1 MAITV
6 KKESLYR
13 DALLACLRRIPSA
26 TVEATDDEGPG
37 QRADLRVQVGLPGG
51 ASRALICEFKDSG
64 QPRWARQAIN
74 QLWAYRDDPNTY
86 CVFMAPYISPKAAEL
101 CAREGVGFIDLAGN
115 CRLSFDGIYI
125 EQEGRPN
132 PDPQRRELRSLFSPK
147 ATRVLRV
154 LLSKPSKK
162 WKTQPLADEADV
174 SLGQVSNLKKRLLD
188 REWIETSREG
198 LFLKE
203 PEALL
208 LEWAENYDPSRNR
221 PRAYY
226 SLKSSAEIESDIA
239 EQCDRAGLRY
249 ALTAFSG
256 AARLAPAVR
265 YQRASAFVESAEK
278 IASSLDL
285 KEVESGANV
294 SLLTPYDDGV
304 FYDSQEIDGVRV
316 ASPVQRYLD
325 LASIKGRGEE
335 AARAVLDLELRTRW

>member
-1 MAITV
+1 MCA
-6 KKESLYR
+6 
-13 DALLACLRRIPSA
+13 
-26 TVEATDDEGPG
+26 
-37 QRADLRVQVGLPGG
+37 
-51 ASRALICEFKDSG
+51 FKDSG

-74 QLWAYRDDPNTY
+74 QLSADRSDPNSY
-86 CVFMAPYISPKAAEL
+86 CVFMAPYISPQVAEL
-101 CAREGVGFIDLAGN
+101 CAREGVGFVDLAGN
-115 CRLSFDGIYI
+115 CRLSFDGVYI

-132 PDPQRRELRSLFSPK
+132 PDPQRRELRSLFAPK

-154 LLSKPSKK
+154 LLSRPSKK

-174 SLGQVSNLKKRLLD
+174 SVGQVANLKKRLLD
-188 REWIETSREG
+188 REWIEATRDG
-198 LFLKE
+198 IHLKK

-208 LEWAENYDPSRNR
+208 IEWAENYDRNKNR

-226 SLKSSAEIESDIA
+226 SMKGSAEIESDIA

-265 YQRASAFVESAEK
+265 YQRVSAFVEAVDDV
-278 IASSLDL
+278 ASFLDL

-294 SLLTPYDDGV
+294 SLLTPYDEGV
-304 FYDSQEIDGVRV
+304 FYNSQEIDGVCI

-335 AARAVLDLELRTRW
+335 GAAAVLDQELRARW

>member
-1 MAITV
+1 M
-6 KKESLYR
+6 
-13 DALLACLRRIPSA
+13 
-26 TVEATDDEGPG
+26 
-37 QRADLRVQVGLPGG
+37 
-51 ASRALICEFKDSG
+51 
-64 QPRWARQAIN
+64 
-74 QLWAYRDDPNTY
+74 
-86 CVFMAPYISPKAAEL
+86 
-101 CAREGVGFIDLAGN
+101 
-115 CRLSFDGIYI
+115 SFDGIYI

-147 ATRVLRV
+147 GTRVLRV

-188 REWIETSREG
+188 REWIEASREG

-208 LEWAENYDPSRNR
+208 LEWAENYDPGRNR
-221 PRAYY
+221 ARAYY

-265 YQRASAFVESAEK
+265 YQRASAFVESADT

-294 SLLTPYDDGV
+294 SLLTPYDEGV

-325 LASIKGRGEE
+325 LTSIKGRGEE
-335 AARAVLDLELRTRW
+335 AASAVLDLELRPRW